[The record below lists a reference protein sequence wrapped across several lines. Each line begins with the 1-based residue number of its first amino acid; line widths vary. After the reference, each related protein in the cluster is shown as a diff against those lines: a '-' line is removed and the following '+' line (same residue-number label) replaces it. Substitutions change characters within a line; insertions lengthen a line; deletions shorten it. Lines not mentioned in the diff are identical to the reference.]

1 MNPASLLSFDAVN
14 KTDAIIIEATQKI
27 PYHAQKYIRE
37 NLESEET
44 KDMLDFVRKAFGDMM
59 IDKRDTKFT
68 KAKAFY
74 LRLKQGREYYNFTD
88 KEIEKIISL
97 TASRKPGEIVNI
109 LFEGTIESGEA
120 NSRANSVK
128 ALQVALGREYKGP
141 AEVLH
146 EVDDIQDGE
155 YRPPLTDETVIRKI
169 NRADGGADMAKH
181 RLSSFERKCVRV
193 LKANLGLKK
202 FCLTI
207 NSFKKIQERE
217 LFEIEFIRATYNK
230 PDMIPDDINA
240 CMMLCGEYI
249 REMQIREMMNL
260 LDGRVKSSLEGDEK
274 TNMVFAE
281 NLSAKTNELDKCQKN
296 IKALQDTLNKS
307 YSKRKDTESKY
318 HESLA
323 RYINAVCDQG
333 NREKFILKSKVYAE
347 KVLMTEIQKI
357 KDTPQEIGEAHGM
370 GINEILGFS
379 HQITD

>member
-1 MNPASLLSFDAVN
+1 MNTASLLSFDAVN
-14 KTDAIIIEATQKI
+14 KTDAIITEANLKL
-27 PYHAQKYIRE
+27 PYFAQKYIRD
-37 NLESEET
+37 NFQSEGP
-44 KDMLDFVRKAFGDMM
+44 KDMLDFARKAYGDQM
-59 IDKRDTKFT
+59 IDKRDPKFDQVKT
-68 KAKAFY
+68 FY
-74 LRLKQGREYYNFTD
+74 LKCKRGTEYYNFTD

-109 LFEGTIESGEA
+109 LFEGRLESGEA
-120 NSRANSVK
+120 NSRSNSVK

-181 RLSSFERKCVRV
+181 RLSSFDRKCVRV

-207 NSFKKIQERE
+207 NSFKKVQERE

-260 LDGRVKSSLEGDEK
+260 LDGRVKSSLDGDEK

-296 IKALQDTLNKS
+296 IKALQTTLNSS
-307 YSKRKDTESKY
+307 YNKRKETESKF

-323 RYINAVCDQG
+323 RYVNAACDQG
-333 NREKFILKSKVYAE
+333 NRDRLVMAAKAYNEKT
-347 KVLMTEIQKI
+347 LMDEIKKL
-357 KDTPQEIGEAHGM
+357 KDTPQEIGEVHGM
-370 GINEILGFS
+370 GVAELMGFS
-379 HQITD
+379 HQIND